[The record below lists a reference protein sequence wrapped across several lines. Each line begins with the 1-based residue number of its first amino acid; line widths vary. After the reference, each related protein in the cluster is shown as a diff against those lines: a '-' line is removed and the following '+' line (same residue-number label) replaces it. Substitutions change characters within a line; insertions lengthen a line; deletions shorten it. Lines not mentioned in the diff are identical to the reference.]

1 MLIKLLNLKQLIFGI
16 AIIYLLGAC
25 NNEKRQIVRNDLMD
39 SLISSYAESGLAK
52 SNDSVLQFWKNRINP
67 RLPGLVSE
75 SKYAATLS
83 MRYRLFGNI
92 ADLKRADSV
101 IRKVDFNYNH
111 REAHTYLTLVA
122 YSIMQHRFKEAE
134 FYLQKAK
141 ELGLKKY
148 DLLTTSFDVDFELGK
163 YYKAENE
170 LKQFKSSNDY
180 NYYYRRSKMDHLN
193 GLLDSSIHA
202 MLKAAILDEN
212 SDYLKQVALAS
223 AADLNIHAAKM
234 QKAADLY
241 LQCIRLNNS
250 DFHSILGLG
259 WIALVHDKNDSLAE
273 RIFQFVRSK
282 NKLPDPLFK
291 LTQMANARG
300 DVKLERKYAQEF
312 ELDAT
317 DSVYGN
323 MYNKYMI
330 ELYTG
335 ILNDPAKAEMI
346 SRRELDN
353 RATPQTYSWY
363 AWSLY
368 SNNKKQEAYAIYQQ
382 YVSGKPLEGLEL
394 YWMGKLMQGLN
405 KGYNADQF
413 FKAAYTNKY
422 DLSPGIVKDLE
433 QNLQ

>member
-1 MLIKLLNLKQLIFGI
+1 LKQLILGI
-16 AIIYLLGAC
+16 LILCLLGAC
-25 NNEKRQIVRNDLMD
+25 NNEKKQIVRDDLVD
-39 SLISSYAESGLAK
+39 SLISSYSEGDLAK
-52 SNDSVLQFWKNRINP
+52 SNDSVLQFWQNRINP
-67 RLPGLVSE
+67 SLPGLVSE

-83 MRYRLFGNI
+83 MRYRLFGDI
-92 ADLKRADSV
+92 ADIKMADSV
-101 IRKVDFNYNH
+101 IRKVEFDYNH
-111 REAHTYLTLVA
+111 KEAHPYLTLVA

-134 FYLQKAK
+134 IYLQKAK

-148 DLLTTSFDVDFELGK
+148 DLLTASFDVDFELGN
-163 YYKAENE
+163 YYKAEKE
-170 LKQFKSSNDY
+170 LKQFRSSNDY

-202 MLKAAILDEN
+202 MLKAAVLDEN
-212 SDYLKQVALAS
+212 SDYLKELALAS
-223 AADLNIHAAKM
+223 AADLNIHASEM

-250 DFHSILGLG
+250 DFHSIMGLG
-259 WIALVHDKNDSLAE
+259 WIALVHDKNDSLAD
-273 RIFQFVRSK
+273 RIFQFVHTK
-282 NKLPDPLFK
+282 NKLPDPIFK
-291 LTQMANARG
+291 LTQMADERG
-300 DVKLERKYAQEF
+300 DVKLQRKYAQEF

-335 ILNDPAKAEMI
+335 ILNNPAKAEMI
-346 SRRELDN
+346 AKRELDN
-353 RATPQTYSWY
+353 RSTPQTYSWY

-368 SNNKKQEAYAIYQQ
+368 SNNKKQEAYAVYQQ

-394 YWMGKLMQGLN
+394 YWMGKIMQGLN

-413 FKAAYTNKY
+413 FKAAYSNKY
-422 DLSPGIVKDLE
+422 DLSPGIVRDLE
-433 QNLQ
+433 RNLE